1 MSGTLRD
8 ISLRSPDPLR
18 LADFFE
24 RVLGFT
30 KLRYDEQ
37 RENATVTDGYLHVAI
52 YKSKGQSGDDASIA
66 TIDHIGFSVDDVD
79 VASAAAEAEDCPQTA
94 RSTPATRFHA
104 GPDGW
109 SFEMR
114 NAGWGWD
121 DVIQTTTQLYG
132 LAPVP
137 QRPDTASL
145 VVASVHD
152 DEAWLAGTVD
162 QFPPGSSARIEMGEG
177 AVLLMNV
184 DGDYYAVQDR
194 CPHNPQAGRLS
205 EGQRQGAVVECP
217 IHRSR
222 FDVVNGG
229 AVLEPPARRDV
240 AAFDVA
246 VRGNE
251 VWIGATSKRG

>member
-1 MSGTLRD
+1 MAGRLRD

-18 LADFFE
+18 LADVFE

-52 YKSKGQSGDDASIA
+52 YKAKGSSDDGVIA

-109 SFEMR
+109 SLEMR
-114 NAGWGWD
+114 DAGWGWD
-121 DVIQTTTQLYG
+121 DVIQTTTDLFG
-132 LAPVP
+132 LTPAT
-137 QRPDTASL
+137 RRTDLAAL
-145 VVASVHD
+145 VVASVRD
-152 DEAWLAGTVD
+152 DAGAWLAGTVD
-162 QFPPGSSARIEMGEG
+162 QFPPGSSARVELGDR

-184 DGDYYAVQDR
+184 DGSYYAVLDQ

-205 EGQRQGAVVECP
+205 EGQRNGAIVECP

-222 FDVVNGG
+222 FDVTAGT
-229 AVLEPPARRDV
+229 VLEPPARRDV
-240 AAFDVA
+240 ATFAVS
-246 VRGNE
+246 VRGNA
-251 VWIGATSKRG
+251 VWIDAAS